1 MKYFTQ
7 QKHLEVVASLHPPT
21 PLKDLVEA
29 IRKLFN
35 NTKDFDNYSKV
46 YLTTKIVY

>member
-1 MKYFTQ
+1 MKDFTQ
-7 QKHLEVVASLHPPT
+7 QKHLEVVATPHQPT
-21 PLKDLVEA
+21 PLKDLIEA
-29 IRKLFN
+29 IRKLLN